1 MAKIGISSTDL
12 VWVFHERLQ
21 AFDDASRGMPI
32 AIVPRPGVGWTA
44 LLGKTQNPHWA
55 TRVEGIQKQLR
66 EIYVLRD

>member
-32 AIVPRPGVGWTA
+32 AIVPTSGVGWTA
-44 LLGKTQNPHWA
+44 LLGKTQNPHWV

-66 EIYVLRD
+66 EIYVLRN